1 MTIPLPCLLPSCPC
15 PTLRALEPHSP
26 GPGAPSLLA
35 IRYSLRPASSIKTA
49 LLRSQMAGTGHRDAD
64 IACQGQES
72 PQHHLRTRQP
82 LHARRSLHSRGAA
95 TGPPPPLFFSKLT
108 SFPGSIPRFTPCW
121 AQIPLLTCLPLV
133 QASLGISE
141 PGLITEDTFGESR
154 DSALRKV
161 RTPQGRAEKSN
172 MPTPTPQGIGWPGL
186 WPSVVTGEA
195 CGKRL
200 TG

>member
-1 MTIPLPCLLPSCPC
+1 M
-15 PTLRALEPHSP
+15 
-26 GPGAPSLLA
+26 LA

-82 LHARRSLHSRGAA
+82 LHAQRSLHSRGAA

-172 MPTPTPQGIGWPGL
+172 MPTPTPQGIGWPDSGPA
-186 WPSVVTGEA
+186 WSQGRHVERG
-195 CGKRL
+195 
-200 TG
+200 